1 MILAGDVGGSKV
13 NLALFHENGGTPR
26 LAVERSYV
34 SRDYPGPVPLL
45 ESFLKETQPRITR
58 ACLGVA
64 GPVHDGRCRI
74 TPEILPLLKTD
85 PFLVTF
91 RDQRKFRDLLA
102 QVPVQAVMNKQ
113 APLTGAA
120 YFALGE
126 TAIQ

>member
-1 MILAGDVGGSKV
+1 M
-13 NLALFHENGGTPR
+13 
-26 LAVERSYV
+26 
-34 SRDYPGPVPLL
+34 
-45 ESFLKETQPRITR
+45 
-58 ACLGVA
+58 
-64 GPVHDGRCRI
+64 HDGRCRI
-74 TPEILPLLKTD
+74 TPEILPLRKTD
-85 PFLVTF
+85 LFLEAF

>member
-1 MILAGDVGGSKV
+1 M
-13 NLALFHENGGTPR
+13 
-26 LAVERSYV
+26 
-34 SRDYPGPVPLL
+34 
-45 ESFLKETQPRITR
+45 
-58 ACLGVA
+58 
-64 GPVHDGRCRI
+64 HDGRCRI
-74 TPEILPLLKTD
+74 THEILPLRKTD
-85 PFLVTF
+85 LFLEAF